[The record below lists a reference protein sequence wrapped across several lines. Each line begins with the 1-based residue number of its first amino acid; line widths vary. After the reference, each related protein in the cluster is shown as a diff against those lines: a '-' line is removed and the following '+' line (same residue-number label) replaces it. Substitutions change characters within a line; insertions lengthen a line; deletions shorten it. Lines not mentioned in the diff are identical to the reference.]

1 MKLSVRALWLSVA
14 MMGCAPAAAQEVR
27 LPGGYSPGVA
37 IGYGAPG
44 NGWTAVDEA
53 HPLPVAPRQDLALLA
68 SGNTA
73 MAAQTVYGGDYLF
86 GQSCTAYGTI
96 ALQVLA
102 ADGASFQT
110 IVTRNAA
117 DPAPVG
123 VALGSNAIVRVDLS
137 GTNGC
142 AANLSRVP

>member
-1 MKLSVRALWLSVA
+1 MKLSVRALWLSIVHDGMRA
-14 MMGCAPAAAQEVR
+14 RRARRRFACPVVTAPA
-27 LPGGYSPGVA
+27 SPSDMA
-37 IGYGAPG
+37 RPQW
-44 NGWTAVDEA
+44 WTAVDEA

-102 ADGASFQT
+102 ADGA
-110 IVTRNAA
+110 A
-117 DPAPVG
+117 
-123 VALGSNAIVRVDLS
+123 
-137 GTNGC
+137 
-142 AANLSRVP
+142 SRRS

>member
-1 MKLSVRALWLSVA
+1 MKLSVRALWLSIA

-44 NGWTAVDEA
+44 NGRTAVDEA

-102 ADGASFQT
+102 AARARSDQIARGGT
-110 IVTRNAA
+110 GRTG
-117 DPAPVG
+117 DPRRQRG
-123 VALGSNAIVRVDLS
+123 GE
-137 GTNGC
+137 
-142 AANLSRVP
+142 